1 MPIRQPDLTATPE
14 EMKKTTMLDALLM
27 ATRDTAGIEALGLP
41 PRVPMLGDWLMEGDC
56 GFLYAPR
63 GLGKTWLSLGL
74 ACALANGRSLGPW
87 QAHGAWPVA
96 YLDAEMAL
104 DGMLERMHGMSAS
117 PNLRILNHEVLFHL
131 AGKVLNIAEE
141 ETQQALLALC
151 LKTGR
156 RVLVIDNLSC
166 AASGMAENDADAW
179 EKVSNWLLAM
189 RRHKVAVILVHHAG
203 RNGEMRGTSK
213 REDAAF
219 WVLRLDAVDG
229 DKDGSDRQARFTSRF
244 TKERNSGKSQTPLEW
259 TFETGTDGLTSINHK
274 VADRLALFRQWID
287 AGLNTATDLATEM
300 AVSKGTISKMAKA
313 AQLAGWLAT
322 DGRKYR
328 LVS

>member
-1 MPIRQPDLTATPE
+1 MSVRKPDFTATPE
-14 EMKKTTMLDALLM
+14 EMKKTSMLDALLM

-41 PRVPMLGDWLMEGDC
+41 PRVPMLGDWLKEGDC

-87 QAHGAWPVA
+87 QAHGTWPVC
-96 YLDAEMAL
+96 YIDGEMAL
-104 DGMLERMHGMSAS
+104 DGMLERMHGMSAG
-117 PNLRILNHEVLFHL
+117 PNLRILNHEALFHI

-151 LKTGR
+151 LETGQ
-156 RVLVIDNLSC
+156 RVLILDNLSC
-166 AASGMAENDADAW
+166 LASGMAENDADAW
-179 EKVSNWLLAM
+179 EKVSNWLLTM
-189 RRHKVAVILVHHAG
+189 RRHKVAIIFVHHAG

-213 REDAAF
+213 REDPAF

-229 DKDGSDRQARFTSRF
+229 EKEGADRQARFTSRF
-244 TKERNSGKSQTPLEW
+244 TKERNSGKSQAPLEW
-259 TFETGTDGLTSINHK
+259 TFQTGPDGLTTVSYK
-274 VADRLALFRQWID
+274 VADRLATLRQWIED
-287 AGLNTATDLATEM
+287 GLTGATDLAKEM
-300 AVSKGTISKMAKA
+300 EISIGQVSKLAKK
-313 AQLAGWLAT
+313 AQKAGWLAT